1 MNILICGHRAYAARG
16 LAPLLENAGH
26 KVVCFSRGSE
36 GKDGNIITGDVKS
49 IDRNPFIEWD
59 IDVIVNF
66 ILLKDGTPQDNI
78 EYISALCRLA
88 KKHHVAK
95 LIHLSSIS
103 SYPNDAAVITDNTE
117 MDHNAMLKGKYG
129 SLKVLVDEYL
139 IREREMYGLPVIL
152 LRPGF
157 IASED
162 HPNPLGGI
170 AKVLPGKIAVL
181 IGNRQSTLPL
191 VYRNEMHQV
200 LKRCADRMER
210 QPADQSHD
218 GHERRNARPAA
229 REHAVDALAALALA
243 ALAGLGHAGVH
254 DLLDE
259 REAHVGDGCRAVE
272 PALRLHLAHDVLDGL
287 SSPRASPTSE
297 SPSTSL
303 VAAKRRGMPARCA

>member
-200 LKRCADRMER
+200 LKRIIEKEKVANVYIAVSKGACTKAEYAKTIDPKLRVIGIPKGLTIGTAKFLRFIGIFDDRKLQMVR
-210 QPADQSHD
+210 GMFKTQ
-218 GHERRNARPAA
+218 
-229 REHAVDALAALALA
+229 
-243 ALAGLGHAGVH
+243 
-254 DLLDE
+254 
-259 REAHVGDGCRAVE
+259 
-272 PALRLHLAHDVLDGL
+272 DV
-287 SSPRASPTSE
+287 R
-297 SPSTSL
+297 PSTL
-303 VAAKRRGMPARCA
+303 